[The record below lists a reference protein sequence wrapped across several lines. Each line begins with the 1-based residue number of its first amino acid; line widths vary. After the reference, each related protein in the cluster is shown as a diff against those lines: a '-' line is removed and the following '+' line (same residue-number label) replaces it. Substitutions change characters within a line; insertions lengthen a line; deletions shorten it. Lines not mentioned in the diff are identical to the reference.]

1 MRGWNE
7 IRSRISD
14 SIREMKHAAPKGSG
28 RRLSYMK
35 RYFLKMLLL
44 IIILVGVLVFMMT
57 RFSKSV
63 VGDEIISLHRSI
75 LNQTIRQPAETIRS
89 LKESL
94 EKITE
99 NTRVIDWIVGG
110 EGDTEE
116 IDAYIR
122 AEIYGNYKKGN
133 KFRIYIYDLDE
144 LRYASDSPEL
154 PEEEAREALKQAAL
168 LEQKNPKDNRYLGG
182 PLQSGQEQG
191 LYRHSFYLTQP
202 IKDLLSGSVRGY
214 ALMQFSEVVLY
225 DSYSDMIEKDRDYC
239 IVDAEGIV
247 LSGKNKNHIGLP
259 YQKNDIVIENR
270 EALGS
275 GYGISKAF
283 PDNVYF
289 YENISGTE
297 WFLLEN
303 ADIHHLF
310 APIDRMTFFSFL
322 LLAVFAVCFLPVTAV
337 SLRVILKP
345 IDAIKNKMDMVAR
358 GELQARIEEA
368 EKGKGEL
375 SEIADSFNY
384 MVGKLESQVDEIG
397 VMERKKHLLQLDFL
411 QTQINPHFI
420 YNTLSSIRFY
430 VEMGKNEAAEKMLID
445 FSKILRKTLS
455 SSEKMI
461 SLREE
466 RETLL
471 YYIDLQ
477 KARYRDRFEVE
488 FDMPEN
494 TLSCIVPDFI
504 LQPIVEN
511 AIFYSLQKK
520 QVCHIVIRSYLDP
533 DVHLTESNFQTRPRT
548 LCISVKD
555 DGIGMDEDKLSTVL
569 DKGMNMNKVGLRN
582 VNERLKLNFGE
593 EYGIRILSE
602 EGVGTEVILSMP
614 VNMRGKNL
622 DENTDSG
629 R

>member
-1 MRGWNE
+1 
-7 IRSRISD
+7 
-14 SIREMKHAAPKGSG
+14 
-28 RRLSYMK
+28 
-35 RYFLKMLLL
+35 
-44 IIILVGVLVFMMT
+44 
-57 RFSKSV
+57 
-63 VGDEIISLHRSI
+63 
-75 LNQTIRQPAETIRS
+75 
-89 LKESL
+89 
-94 EKITE
+94 
-99 NTRVIDWIVGG
+99 
-110 EGDTEE
+110 
-116 IDAYIR
+116 
-122 AEIYGNYKKGN
+122 
-133 KFRIYIYDLDE
+133 
-144 LRYASDSPEL
+144 
-154 PEEEAREALKQAAL
+154 
-168 LEQKNPKDNRYLGG
+168 
-182 PLQSGQEQG
+182 
-191 LYRHSFYLTQP
+191 
-202 IKDLLSGSVRGY
+202 
-214 ALMQFSEVVLY
+214 
-225 DSYSDMIEKDRDYC
+225 
-239 IVDAEGIV
+239 
-247 LSGKNKNHIGLP
+247 
-259 YQKNDIVIENR
+259 
-270 EALGS
+270 
-275 GYGISKAF
+275 
-283 PDNVYF
+283 
-289 YENISGTE
+289 
-297 WFLLEN
+297 
-303 ADIHHLF
+303 
-310 APIDRMTFFSFL
+310 MTFFSFL

-368 EKGKGEL
+368 ERGKGEL